1 MPACCA
7 SIDLS
12 CFHVWYGQGDESI
25 YFSALHPMTD
35 IAASYEYCRT
45 LTRTHARTFY
55 FASHV
60 LSPSKRQACYAV
72 YAFCRYVDDLVDVAV
87 ERDGVTPQGAR
98 LLVERWR
105 TALQDVYDGTPPAAV
120 AGSDLDVHH
129 ILTAWADTL
138 TKYRIP
144 RHLPDELVEGVL
156 MDTVV
161 DRFATF
167 ADLRVYCY
175 KVASVVGLMTSEI
188 FGYDDASCLDDAV
201 ELGIAMQL
209 TNIIR
214 DVKEDADRGRI
225 YLPQDMMARHGVSE
239 ADVLAHRMTPQ
250 LKDLLHELMVIADA
264 AYDRADRGILHL
276 QADSRL
282 TVQLMSTNYRRILR
296 AVERMDLNVFAG
308 RARTTTFEKLLGIP
322 RAWLALR
329 QNISRRRT

>member
-1 MPACCA
+1 MRGVVGRGP
-7 SIDLS
+7 
-12 CFHVWYGQGDESI
+12 ETI
-25 YFSALHPMTD
+25 YFSIQHMQD
-35 IAASYEYCRT
+35 ISSSYQYCRD

-60 LSPSKRQACYAV
+60 LPKAKRDACYTV

-87 ERDGVTPQGAR
+87 ERDNVTPQDAR
-98 LLVERWR
+98 LLVERWQQ
-105 TALQDVYDGTPPAAV
+105 ALRDVYDGKPPGNV
-120 AGSDLDVHH
+120 DGSDLDVHP

-161 DRFATF
+161 DRFATMD
-167 ADLRVYCY
+167 DLRVYCY

-188 FGYDDASCLDDAV
+188 FGYDNEQCLEQAV

-225 YLPQDMMARHGVSE
+225 YLPQSMMQEFGVSE
-239 ADVLAHRMTPQ
+239 ADVLAHRFTPE
-250 LKDLLHELMVIADA
+250 LAALLRHLIAMADEAYDIADL
-264 AYDRADRGILHL
+264 GILHL
-276 QADSRL
+276 EPDSRL
-282 TVQLMSTNYRRILR
+282 TVQLMSTNYRGILR
-296 AVERMDLNVFAG
+296 AVERLDLNVFRA
-308 RARTTTFEKLLGIP
+308 RARTTTLQKLMGIP
-322 RAWLALR
+322 RAWWRLR
-329 QNISRRRT
+329 RSVNRRSSARR